1 MSTIHA
7 IILAIIEGIT
17 EFLPISSTAHMKFA
31 NPLIGEGESTFR
43 EMFEVV
49 IQLAAILSVVVL
61 YWRRFFD
68 FKKLGFYVKLI
79 IALIPAI
86 VFGILLKKHIDA
98 ALGNLTFIACVMIA
112 GGIVLL
118 FIDKMFKNSTIHNTD
133 QVSNKNAFVIGLFQV
148 LSIVFP
154 GLSRSAATIIGG
166 LSQKLDR
173 KVAAEFSFFL
183 AVPTMLAA
191 SVKSFIDACKANY
204 LEMHNISVEDAKTMK
219 IHLHDTLGSE
229 NLSQLFNANNT
240 MALAVG
246 CLVSFVVAML
256 AIRFFIGYLQK
267 HGFQLFGYYRIIVGI
282 IVLVLIYTHVIHD

>member
-1 MSTIHA
+1 MTIIQT

-31 NPLIGEGESTFR
+31 NPLIGVVESPFR

-61 YWRRFFD
+61 YWRKFFD
-68 FKKLGFYVKLI
+68 FKKLSFYVKLV

-98 ALGNLTFIACVMIA
+98 ALSNLVFIACVMIA
-112 GGIVLL
+112 GGVVLL
-118 FIDKMFKNSTIHNTD
+118 FIDRFFTNSRIH
-133 QVSNKNAFVIGLFQV
+133 QEEQISNKNAFVIGCFQV

-166 LSQKLDR
+166 MSQKLDR
-173 KVAAEFSFFL
+173 NTAAEFSFFL

-191 SVKSFIDACKANY
+191 SVKSFYDVYKTNPEVLAKDNLTTLLIG
-204 LEMHNISVEDAKTMK
+204 SVVA
-219 IHLHDTLGSE
+219 
-229 NLSQLFNANNT
+229 
-240 MALAVG
+240 
-246 CLVSFVVAML
+246 FVVAL
-256 AIRFFIGYLQK
+256 IAIRFFIGYLQK
-267 HGFQLFGYYRIIVGI
+267 HGFKLFGYYRIVVGLA
-282 IVLVLIYTHVIHD
+282 VLMLVYAGLIHS